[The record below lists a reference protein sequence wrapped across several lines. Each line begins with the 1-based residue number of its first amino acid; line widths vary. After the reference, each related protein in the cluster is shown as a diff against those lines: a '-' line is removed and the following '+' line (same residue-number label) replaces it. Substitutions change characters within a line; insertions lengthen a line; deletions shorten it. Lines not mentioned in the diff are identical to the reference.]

1 MKNQKV
7 MHMLNWRMLYIYI
20 INFFKE
26 SLEKALDVFT
36 NKPLIDGRKVFAERA
51 DSLGVIKRK

>member
-1 MKNQKV
+1 
-7 MHMLNWRMLYIYI
+7 MLYIYI